1 MADTLEETASGPIF
15 IRKKIRLPEEAHGG
29 AWKVAYADFVTA
41 MMAFFLLLWLLS
53 VTTEDRK
60 QGISNFF
67 EPVGVTDEQTGSGG
81 VLKGLAMSV
90 EGALRSAGSPPS
102 VSVSIP
108 TFGSQDSGSTEGR
121 HTMAESKGGG
131 YTRGENMRQVEVER
145 REFETIAAALRQAV
159 QEIPELNTMQE
170 SLVIEKTPEGLR
182 IQLLDNANLKMFKR
196 DTAALS
202 DRGRHLL
209 AILSSILVRLPYKIA
224 IAGHTSSI
232 PGSKEGTSGPWETS
246 GLRAESARQVLLEF
260 GVPVDSIARIAGKG
274 DSDPLDPNRRQ
285 APRNNRISVLLL
297 SQHIDAGGKTAGNAK
312 PKRKGG

>member
-1 MADTLEETASGPIF
+1 N
-15 IRKKIRLPEEAHGG
+15 
-29 AWKVAYADFVTA
+29 
-41 MMAFFLLLWLLS
+41 
-53 VTTEDRK
+53 VTTEDKK

-90 EGALRSAGSPPS
+90 EGALRSDGSPPR

-108 TFGSQDSGSTEGR
+108 TFGSEDSGSTKGR
-121 HTMAESKGGG
+121 HTMPETKGGG
-131 YTRGENMRQVEVER
+131 YTRGVDTRQVEAEKR
-145 REFETIAAALRQAV
+145 DFETIAAALRQSV
-159 QEIPELNTMQE
+159 QEIPELSRMQD

-182 IQLLDNANLKMFKR
+182 IQLLDDAKLKMFMR

-224 IAGHTSSI
+224 ITGHTSS
-232 PGSKEGTSGPWETS
+232 PQDAQENSSGIWETS
-246 GLRAESARQVLLEF
+246 GLRAENARQALLDF
-260 GVPVDSIARIAGKG
+260 GVSLDNIARIAGKG

-285 APRNNRISVLLL
+285 APRNNRISVLLMSRHL
-297 SQHIDAGGKTAGNAK
+297 DADTAAGAADA

>member
-1 MADTLEETASGPIF
+1 MADTLEEVAPSPVF
-15 IRKKIRLPEEAHGG
+15 IRKTIRLPEQPHGG

-41 MMAFFLLLWLLS
+41 MMAFFLLLWLLN
-53 VTTEDRK
+53 VTTEDKK

-90 EGALRSAGSPPS
+90 EGALRSDGSPPR

-108 TFGSQDSGSTEGR
+108 TFGSEDSGSTKGR
-121 HTMAESKGGG
+121 HTMPETKGGG
-131 YTRGENMRQVEVER
+131 YTRGVYTRQVEAEKR
-145 REFETIAAALRQAV
+145 DFETIAAALRQSV
-159 QEIPELNTMQE
+159 QEIPELSRMQD

-182 IQLLDNANLKMFKR
+182 IQLLDNAKLKMFMR

-224 IAGHTSSI
+224 ITGHASSPQDAQEI
-232 PGSKEGTSGPWETS
+232 SSGIWETS
-246 GLRAESARQVLLEF
+246 GLRAENARQALLDF
-260 GVPVDSIARIAGKG
+260 GVSLDNIARIAGKG

-285 APRNNRISVLLL
+285 APRNNRISVLLMSRHL
-297 SQHIDAGGKTAGNAK
+297 DTDTAAGAADA